1 MMQLTKYPRLQEKQT
16 MNKIIIPAVCTIALL
31 FTLPFSFYIL
41 NPGFIA
47 LQIRLGKIV
56 HVQTDPGI
64 GFKLPFID
72 QMKYMDMRI
81 SKAREETKALS
92 RDLQTVNVG
101 MVINYRIL
109 NPLQL
114 YQEIGTEFKRVIID
128 PFSQE
133 SVKAIIAQFT
143 AENLIQ
149 SRHVAKEKVVADLK
163 ERLRPMH
170 IELIDFNF
178 THLDFSPEFIKAVE
192 DKQIAEQSAKTA
204 KNRTEQ
210 VKEEAV
216 QARTRAEA
224 EAYAQEV
231 KGQTIT
237 QDLVALKQIEA
248 QMMAIE
254 KWDGKLPVYSGNA
267 VPFIGLK

>member
-1 MMQLTKYPRLQEKQT
+1 MKKL
-16 MNKIIIPAVCTIALL
+16 LL
-31 FTLPFSFYIL
+31 FMPIFLLALILFSGSWYIL

-47 LQIRLGKIV
+47 LQLRMGKIISV
-56 HVQTDPGI
+56 HGDPGLH
-64 GFKLPFID
+64 FKLPLID
-72 QMKYMDMRI
+72 HIKYMDMRI

-109 NPLQL
+109 HPLEL
-114 YQEIGTEFKRVIID
+114 YQEIGTEFKRIIID

-163 ERLRPMH
+163 ERLHPMH

-210 VKEEAV
+210 VKEEAL
-216 QARTRAEA
+216 QSRTRAEA
-224 EAYAQEV
+224 EAYAQQV

-237 QDLVALKQIEA
+237 PDLVALKQIEA
-248 QMMAIE
+248 QILAIE
-254 KWDGKLPVYSGNA
+254 KWDGRLPVYSGSSL
-267 VPFIGLK
+267 PMPLIGLK